1 MKSEFAG
8 DIAGLGD
15 GAEAEIGGDEE
26 QHEDRDDE
34 ALLPPGGAQLE
45 LRHSALELS

>member
-1 MKSEFAG
+1 MPVTLPALAMEPS
-8 DIAGLGD
+8 
-15 GAEAEIGGDEE
+15 AEAEIGGDEE

-45 LRHSALELS
+45 LRHSELELS